1 MQAKAHRLV
10 ECQRFDAHARSEIYK
25 GSILVFR
32 QSKALG
38 KLVEITEKMRAKSE
52 GEDKYKGKPQ
62 QQLPSDLYL
71 SSPHSLIWDCIDP
84 AARKAFCQEYEKDLA
99 VAELF
104 RGGLATKCT
113 SLF

>member
-1 MQAKAHRLV
+1 MKATPPHQLATPSRTMQAKAHRLV

-71 SSPHSLIWDCIDP
+71 SSPHSHTIC
-84 AARKAFCQEYEKDLA
+84 ASFV
-99 VAELF
+99 VAQVLKQ
-104 RGGLATKCT
+104 LWK
-113 SLF
+113 LKH